1 MARFVGLSLETD
13 TNGDCVD
20 SVVLFDWNFAFL
32 DRFCDGNPWPVV
44 TTGSSLSINFDTF
57 STVAGND
64 NGFELEWTFVG
75 R

>member
-1 MARFVGLSLETD
+1 
-13 TNGDCVD
+13 
-20 SVVLFDWNFAFL
+20 
-32 DRFCDGNPWPVV
+32 V